1 MKKVVGVSDLKVSNN
16 QNDVIITHALGSCL
30 GITAFDKIAGVG
42 GMVHVMLPLSK
53 SDPAKAA
60 SKPEMYVDTGFA
72 LLLKEIFALGAT
84 KKNLEIN
91 VAGGASMKQNAGEDY
106 FKIGQRNFTTF
117 RKLLWKN
124 GFMIANQEVGGSI
137 SRTMELEMNTGLVT
151 INKVPLNSPQRNL
164 RTGVTPDLSF
174 AAARV
179 G

>member
-16 QNDVIITHALGSCL
+16 VNDIIITHALGSCL
-30 GITAFDKIAGVG
+30 GITAYDSVARVG

-53 SDPAKAA
+53 SDPQKAA
-60 SKPEMYVDTGFA
+60 LKPAMYVDTGFS
-72 LLLKEIFALGAT
+72 LLLKEIYSLGAQ
-84 KKNLEIN
+84 KQNLEIN

-124 GFMIANQEVGGSI
+124 DFIIANQEVGGSI
-137 SRTMELEMNTGLVT
+137 SRTMVLEMDSGLVT
-151 INKVPLNSPQRNL
+151 INKVPMNSPQKNM
-164 RTGVTPDLSF
+164 RTGVSPALSF
-174 AAARV
+174 AAKV

>member
-16 QNDVIITHALGSCL
+16 QNDLIITHALGSCL
-30 GITAFDKIAGVG
+30 GITAYDKVAQVG

-53 SDPAKAA
+53 ADPKKAA
-60 SKPEMYVDTGFA
+60 SKPAMYIDTGFS
-72 LLLKEIFALGAT
+72 LLLKELFTLGAT
-84 KKNLEIN
+84 KNNLEIN
-91 VAGGASMKQNAGEDY
+91 VAGGASMKNNAGDDY

-137 SRTMELEMNTGLVT
+137 SRNMVLEMKSGLVT
-151 INKVPLNSPQRNL
+151 INKVPMNSPQKNL
-164 RTGVTPDLSF
+164 RTGVSPDLSF
-174 AAARV
+174 SAARV